1 MRMWKACFF
10 TALVGTTSLAMAA
23 NPHDVPSCYEANK
36 LTAVASKPEREVF
49 ILLDQTTPL
58 DIALQKSVMDNASRL
73 IQPGTAYSIATFSS
87 FGQGRYLELLSSGA
101 LEVPLPEA
109 ARNSVGVKVL
119 RNLDA
124 CLSSQQ
130 NFVRKA
136 AATALQQAMAG
147 ISTEYAKSDVMASIK
162 EMSARVKQSE
172 APSKILFLVSDM
184 LENSGISS
192 FYANRNVRLLNAGA
206 EIQKTASAGM
216 LAELAGARVFV
227 LGAGLVQDA
236 NSKGSAKDSGVYRD
250 PKTMTALK
258 DFWAQYFQ
266 RSDAKLQE
274 FGMPALL
281 VPVQ

>member
-1 MRMWKACFF
+1 MNLLKTCIF
-10 TALVGTTSLAMAA
+10 TALWGAASWSMASTI
-23 NPHDVPSCYEANK
+23 NSVPSCYAANK
-36 LTAVASKPEREVF
+36 LPMAAPAPEREVF

-58 DIALQKSVMDNASRL
+58 DASLQKSVMDNAGRL

-87 FGQGRYLELLSSGA
+87 FGQGRYLELLSAGT

-109 ARNSVGVKVL
+109 TRSSVGVKVL
-119 RNLDA
+119 RSLDA
-124 CLSSQQ
+124 CLTGQQ
-130 NFVRKA
+130 NYVRKA

-147 ISTEYAKSDVMASIK
+147 ISADYAKSDVMASVK
-162 EMSARVKQSE
+162 EMSARINQSP

-184 LENSGISS
+184 LENSGVSS
-192 FYANRNVRLLNAGA
+192 FYANRNVRSLNANT
-206 EIQKTASAGM
+206 ELQKAASAGM
-216 LAELAGARVFV
+216 LADLAGARVFV

-236 NSKGSAKDSGVYRD
+236 NSKGFAKDSGIYRD
-250 PKTMTALK
+250 PKTMAALK
-258 DFWAQYFQ
+258 DFWSQYFQ

>member
-1 MRMWKACFF
+1 MRIWKACVF
-10 TALVGTTSLAMAA
+10 TALVSTASLAMATT
-23 NPHDVPSCYEANK
+23 PHDVPSCYEANK

-58 DIALQKSVMDNASRL
+58 DAALQKSVMDNASRL

-101 LEVPLPEA
+101 LEVPLPET

-130 NFVRKA
+130 SFVRKA

-147 ISTEYAKSDVMASIK
+147 ISSEYAKSDVMASIK

-184 LENSGISS
+184 LENSGVSS
-192 FYANRNVRLLNAGA
+192 FYANRNVRVLNTNT
-206 EIQKTASAGM
+206 ELQKATSADM
-216 LAELAGARVFV
+216 LADLAGARVFV
-227 LGAGLVQDA
+227 LGAGLVQDV
-236 NSKGSAKDSGVYRD
+236 NSKGAIKDSGIYRD
-250 PKTMTALK
+250 PKTMAALK
-258 DFWAQYFQ
+258 AFWLQYFQ